1 MPSFRRSRMP
11 TSAPKLIL
19 GLVLLSRVG
28 APTPPVLAAAPIEQD
43 APKPLLLKKTDTS
56 VNLTA
61 HVAILEDCTS
71 ALTLGD
77 VSTGPAARTFR
88 RTASHSLNF
97 GYTACTLWVR
107 LDVACQATM
116 DEDWLLVLENPRVD
130 HIDLYRDGTVERS
143 GSTVAM
149 SHRLVRSRYPAFTLG
164 RLPAGASRFFVR
176 LQTSDVASYPLSLI
190 RRHTFTDAMPLQHM
204 VLGMYFGIMLLTA
217 LLSAIVFAYLRDS
230 AYLLYALFIASY
242 AAFET
247 SVNGLDIE
255 FLCPEHPWWIR
266 PAIPV
271 WCGLTVFSGAAFSAR
286 FLLLRQY
293 APSLRHLFHWIL
305 LASATLVAVG
315 AAGAFTT
322 GGILGSLLAPIAVA
336 SFGAAGV
343 IAMVRGCPHAKH
355 FLLAGALQ
363 FLGVIL
369 NALRNFSL
377 IPTTFVTTYG
387 SQIGSTLFTLLV
399 SIALMARFDRL
410 RREKEHAQSEAL
422 RSHQSASEAKRVT
435 AELRLEALQAKIN
448 PHFLFNTL
456 NTIAGLIA
464 ESPSRAQ
471 GVVVRLSRLFR
482 FTLTATTKDRVLLTE
497 ELAIVRSYLEI
508 EQERFGDRLR
518 FDITVNGE
526 IENISLPGLTIQ
538 PLVENSVK
546 HGLRSKVEGGRVEVW
561 VRVESE
567 NVLITVADDGVGMDT
582 TISTNGHGLHSVR
595 ERLRLVYGKAASMT
609 LTSPPGLRIDIRLP
623 ARS

>member
-1 MPSFRRSRMP
+1 
-11 TSAPKLIL
+11 
-19 GLVLLSRVG
+19 
-28 APTPPVLAAAPIEQD
+28 
-43 APKPLLLKKTDTS
+43 
-56 VNLTA
+56 
-61 HVAILEDCTS
+61 
-71 ALTLGD
+71 
-77 VSTGPAARTFR
+77 
-88 RTASHSLNF
+88 
-97 GYTACTLWVR
+97 
-107 LDVACQATM
+107 
-116 DEDWLLVLENPRVD
+116 
-130 HIDLYRDGTVERS
+130 
-143 GSTVAM
+143 
-149 SHRLVRSRYPAFTLG
+149 
-164 RLPAGASRFFVR
+164 
-176 LQTSDVASYPLSLI
+176 
-190 RRHTFTDAMPLQHM
+190 
-204 VLGMYFGIMLLTA
+204 
-217 LLSAIVFAYLRDS
+217 
-230 AYLLYALFIASY
+230 
-242 AAFET
+242 
-247 SVNGLDIE
+247 
-255 FLCPEHPWWIR
+255 
-266 PAIPV
+266 
-271 WCGLTVFSGAAFSAR
+271 
-286 FLLLRQY
+286 
-293 APSLRHLFHWIL
+293 
-305 LASATLVAVG
+305 
-315 AAGAFTT
+315 
-322 GGILGSLLAPIAVA
+322 
-336 SFGAAGV
+336 
-343 IAMVRGCPHAKH
+343 
-355 FLLAGALQ
+355 LLAGALQ